1 MILNLYSKRQLKKG
15 ENQSMSKGLSWDQVY
30 SKYENF
36 VKYKRT
42 EFMKS
47 NYGLTEQDSEDLI
60 QEGLFVLYNCYQKYK
75 HLDEGQFHALVMTS
89 IKNAMLAY
97 VKKRNVVTEYD
108 ATLEDNEYKLGQE
121 QEIKEYGLDADL
133 VEDLKILSEH
143 LKSPLAKAVLLEM
156 INPSPRTRK
165 IALADMYRRKFFKKL
180 GKKINGKTVAV
191 PKSCEIK
198 IRHIQR
204 ALNVSSKQIARAREE
219 IQETAKKLQKEGI
232 CFGF

>member
-47 NYGLTEQDSEDLI
+47 NYHLTDEDSEDLI
-60 QEGLFVLYNCYQKYK
+60 QEGLLVLYSCYQKYK
-75 HLDEGQFHALVMTS
+75 HLDEEEFHALVITS

-97 VKKRNVVTEYD
+97 VKKRNTVIEY
-108 ATLEDNEYKLGQE
+108 ASALEDNEYKLGEE
-121 QEIKEYGLDADL
+121 QEIKEFGLDAGL
-133 VEDLKILSEH
+133 VEDLKLLSKH

-180 GKKINGKTVAV
+180 GKKIRGKSVSV
-191 PKSCEIK
+191 PKTCEIK
-198 IRHIQR
+198 IKHIQQ
-204 ALNVSSKQIARAREE
+204 ALGVSSKQIARAKNE
-219 IQETAKKLQKEGI
+219 IHQTAKKLQKEGI

>member
-1 MILNLYSKRQLKKG
+1 
-15 ENQSMSKGLSWDQVY
+15 MSKGLSWNQVY

-60 QEGLFVLYNCYQKYK
+60 QEGLLILYNCYQKYK
-75 HLDEGQFHALVMTS
+75 HLDEEQFHALVTTS

-133 VEDLKILSEH
+133 VEDLRILSEH

-180 GKKINGKTVAV
+180 GKKIRGKSVSV
-191 PKSCEIK
+191 PKTCEIK
-198 IRHIQR
+198 IRHIQQ
-204 ALNVSSKQIARAREE
+204 ALGVSSKQIARAKKE
-219 IQETAKKLQKEGI
+219 IQQTAKKLQKEGI